1 MLKIY
6 KYVSWVLIAI
16 MPDED
21 LIKPFVYLHLTRKI
35 HRSRE
40 LIRWK
45 TDQFAGRY
53 QFFLI
58 LDLHRN

>member
-1 MLKIY
+1 MVKIY

-21 LIKPFVYLHLTRKI
+21 LIKPFVYLLLTRKI
-35 HRSRE
+35 HPSRE
-40 LIRWK
+40 LIQWT

-53 QFFLI
+53 QFVLI
-58 LDLHRN
+58 LGLHRN